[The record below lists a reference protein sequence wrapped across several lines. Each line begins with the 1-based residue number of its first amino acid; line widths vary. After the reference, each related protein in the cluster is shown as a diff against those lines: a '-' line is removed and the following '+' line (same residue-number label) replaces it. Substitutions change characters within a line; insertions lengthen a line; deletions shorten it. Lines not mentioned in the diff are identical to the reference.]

1 MRGNRYK
8 IAAALRQAI
17 TDRLKKIAKT
27 EGIRVN
33 RLFRHLAFDRFL
45 ARLFH
50 TEKHCWVLKGGYAME
65 LRMRHSRETK
75 DIDLAMLEMTSNM
88 HAILTEAAALD
99 LGDFFE
105 FEVVRMRKIFS
116 PPQGGNR
123 FHINALLDKRSLAKF
138 HLDVG
143 VGDAIIEPFAMLS
156 SRNWLD
162 FADITCPQFPSISNE
177 QQFAE
182 KIHAYAFP
190 YKNRTSSR
198 VRDIVDMVLLIKNG
212 KLNKDR
218 LKQAIELTF
227 NCYGVRKP
235 PLYLNEPP
243 LTWKASFLELA
254 TECELEIS
262 LDKAYSIVAKFYSEA
277 ISP

>member
-1 MRGNRYK
+1 
-8 IAAALRQAI
+8 
-17 TDRLKKIAKT
+17 
-27 EGIRVN
+27 
-33 RLFRHLAFDRFL
+33 
-45 ARLFH
+45 
-50 TEKHCWVLKGGYAME
+50 
-65 LRMRHSRETK
+65 
-75 DIDLAMLEMTSNM
+75 
-88 HAILTEAAALD
+88 
-99 LGDFFE
+99 
-105 FEVVRMRKIFS
+105 
-116 PPQGGNR
+116 
-123 FHINALLDKRSLAKF
+123 
-138 HLDVG
+138 
-143 VGDAIIEPFAMLS
+143 MLS

-218 LKQAIELTF
+218 FKQAIELTF
-227 NCYGVRKP
+227 DCYGLIKA

-243 LTWKASFLELA
+243 STWEASFFELA

-262 LDKAYSIVAKFYSEA
+262 LDKAYSIVAKFYNEA